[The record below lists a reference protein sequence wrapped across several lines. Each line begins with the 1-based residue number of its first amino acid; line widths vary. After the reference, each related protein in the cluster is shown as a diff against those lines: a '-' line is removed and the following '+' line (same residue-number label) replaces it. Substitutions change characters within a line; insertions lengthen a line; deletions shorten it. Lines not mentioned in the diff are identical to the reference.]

1 MLCLEALDTLA
12 VVLLCESS
20 QTDLLE
26 AVLSSGPA
34 SAPAAAANAA
44 ALSTT
49 GRSRTWEMCS
59 SMDDAALQTELA
71 LELVE
76 CVQRVVQS
84 LRQEGLQAMSDDAA
98 SQTAGSRQVEEAV
111 SCGHLCSDAR
121 LPDMD
126 SCLAAI
132 ESYCRTQQGAQ
143 LQRQQQGISASQLA
157 STHSWHSVSL
167 PPGPGAGQGLL
178 RSTGA
183 VRVLLAAVQPDEG
196 PTNTSQAPSSEVH
209 VPRLLRLRTALLV
222 HLHRSLSYDPEVV
235 LAALGPLP
243 PPPLHAE
250 QSSQQE
256 HTAAARAESLQ
267 MSSNSHRSYLE
278 QQGHLAGIGEGPS
291 GTLMKQQSIGIPK
304 PELDRGQLLLRERV
318 LLLSRLGDHAA
329 ALALLAFRMADIDAC
344 IAYCRQQTLA
354 IQQQQ
359 QEGRVNGVAN
369 ADAADDGQEGDG
381 TPNASWLVLLELLL
395 K

>member
-1 MLCLEALDTLA
+1 MHEALIQYAWAFTC
-12 VVLLCESS
+12 V
-20 QTDLLE
+20 Q
-26 AVLSSGPA
+26 G
-34 SAPAAAANAA
+34 
-44 ALSTT
+44 
-49 GRSRTWEMCS
+49 
-59 SMDDAALQTELA
+59 MDDAALQTELA

-76 CVQRVVQS
+76 CIQRVVQS
-84 LRQEGLQAMSDDAA
+84 LRQEGLQAMGDDAA
-98 SQTAGSRQVEEAV
+98 SQTAGSGQVEEAE
-111 SCGHLCSDAR
+111 SCGHFCSDAR
-121 LPDMD
+121 LPDLD

-132 ESYCRTQQGAQ
+132 ESYCRAQQGAQ
-143 LQRQQQGISASQLA
+143 LQRRQQGISASQLA
-157 STHSWHSVSL
+157 STHSWHNVSL
-167 PPGPGAGQGLL
+167 SPGAGAGAPWSVQQAITSGQGQGMLP
-178 RSTGA
+178 STDA
-183 VRVLLAAVQPDEG
+183 VRVLLAAVQPDKG
-196 PTNTSQAPSSEVH
+196 PTSTSQAPSSEVH
-209 VPRLLRLRTALLV
+209 VPRLLRLRTALLM

-250 QSSQQE
+250 QSLQQE
-256 HTAAARAESLQ
+256 HTAAARAESSAWDESLQ
-267 MSSNSHRSYLE
+267 MSSSSHRSYLE

-291 GTLMKQQSIGIPK
+291 GTLMKQQSLGIPK